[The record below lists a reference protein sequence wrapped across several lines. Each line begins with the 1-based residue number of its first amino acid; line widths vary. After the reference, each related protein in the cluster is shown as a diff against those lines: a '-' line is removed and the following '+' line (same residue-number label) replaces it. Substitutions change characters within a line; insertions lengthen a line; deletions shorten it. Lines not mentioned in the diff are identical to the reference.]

1 MALVF
6 VFVHYL
12 GRRNDITVKVHFRVI
27 HSPESDSVYSDYIYQ
42 AEGRLL
48 KKNIMDVIWQFET
61 DEVSFIP
68 AEIIDI
74 DGNIILD
81 YTYIKTTNVYEA
93 MDKEKSEF
101 EYNMDGGVAG
111 DQIWQLYLDETV
123 LRNIP
128 LKNRLIFILKES
140 GEMYFHSSIIDA
152 IEAKYPDPDLLIVDG
167 EEYNG

>member
-12 GRRNDITVKVHFRVI
+12 GRRNDIAVKVHFRVI

-81 YTYIKTTNVYEA
+81 YTYIKTFKRIWRNVL
-93 MDKEKSEF
+93 S
-101 EYNMDGGVAG
+101 
-111 DQIWQLYLDETV
+111 
-123 LRNIP
+123 
-128 LKNRLIFILKES
+128 LI
-140 GEMYFHSSIIDA
+140 
-152 IEAKYPDPDLLIVDG
+152 
-167 EEYNG
+167 NN